1 MNNRITSPTRRTGQL
16 GVLLLA
22 AATPGVTQTSNKYT
36 WDNALLACAA
46 YSQAGTSAGQ
56 WRLPTIKELGLIY
69 SKKSQL
75 TGVGSF
81 SSLYYW
87 SATELSSDSDWA
99 WGVNFYDGGTHPMNT
114 KSDYIGS
121 VLCVRD
127 VN

>member
-1 MNNRITSPTRRTGQL
+1 MNNRITSTTRRTGQL

-81 SSLYYW
+81 ASNGYW
-87 SATELSSDSDWA
+87 SATETSGRSSA
-99 WGVNFYDGGTHPMNT
+99 WHVNFYDGHTYGGGTGYPN
-114 KSDYIGS
+114 D
-121 VLCVRD
+121 VRCVRD
-127 VN
+127 I

>member
-1 MNNRITSPTRRTGQL
+1 MNNRITSTTRRTGQL

-81 SSLYYW
+81 TTSNGYW
-87 SATELSSDSDWA
+87 SVTEYSSYSSYA
-99 WGVNFYDGGTHPMNT
+99 WNVNFDAGYTY
-114 KSDYIGS
+114 YIGKS
-121 VLCVRD
+121 NDKNYVRCVRD
-127 VN
+127 I

>member
-56 WRLPTIKELGLIY
+56 WRLPTIKELETIY
-69 SKKSQL
+69 AKKDGL

-81 SSLYYW
+81 AGDNYW
-87 SATELSSDSDWA
+87 SATEGSGSSIRA
-99 WGVNFYDGGTHPMNT
+99 WLVSFYDGYTYNNGTSLN
-114 KSDYIGS
+114 IS
-121 VLCVRD
+121 VRCVRD
-127 VN
+127 I